1 MKKLLTAMMAGAAAL
16 SLSACGGTTAATTAA
31 ADTTAPAAETTTTAE
46 AGTDTQAAADTAAAQ
61 AANGEKIEIGVL
73 IKGTDSDFWQQV
85 LVGAKNFAV
94 DNPGVNITA
103 YGPTSEADSA
113 QQTEILD
120 NLVTTKPDGIVI
132 APTLKD
138 NCSAGIDA
146 AMSQGIPVVIVDN
159 QPSTDHY
166 VTMYATDA
174 YAAGGMV
181 AEKFLGELE
190 ARGMEKKGVVGLIS
204 PMAGQ
209 DTVIKRESGFKDK
222 LAKLAPDITVLE
234 PIYCDNDIPTAL
246 AAAENIYTA
255 NQDKLIGY
263 FASNNATGDG
273 LSQFMSENKMGDKI
287 VAVAFDSDEAEI
299 NAVREGALY
308 CTAVQNPYQMGYQGC
323 QAVYDVITGAKT
335 AADFKKFNDTGV
347 SLIDKNN
354 VDNPDMKGIIDPFS
368 LKKY

>member
-1 MKKLLTAMMAGAAAL
+1 MKKLLAAMMAGAMVF
-16 SLSACGGTTAATTAA
+16 SLTACGGGTT
-31 ADTTAPAAETTTTAE
+31 ETMVP
-46 AGTDTQAAADTAAAQ
+46 AAADTAAAAKTETTEAT
-61 AANGEKIEIGVL
+61 AADTATTTADTPAAVNGKKVEIGVL

-85 LVGAKNFAV
+85 LVGAKNFGV
-94 DNPGVNITA
+94 DHPDVNITT

-113 QQTEILD
+113 KQTEILD
-120 NLVTTKPDGIVI
+120 NLVTTKPDAIVI

-138 NCSAGIDA
+138 NCSAGIDN
-146 AMSQGIPVVIVDN
+146 AMSQGIPVAVIDN
-159 QPSTDHY
+159 QPSTENY
-166 VTMYATDA
+166 IAMYATDA
-174 YAAGGMV
+174 YTAGGMA
-181 AEKFLGELE
+181 AEKFIGELE
-190 ARGMEKKGVVGLIS
+190 TRGVEKKGVVGLIS

-222 LAKLAPDITVLE
+222 LAELAPDIKVLE

-255 NQDKLIGY
+255 NQDNLIGY

-273 LSQFMSENKMGDKI
+273 LAQFMSENKMGNKL

-299 NAVREGALY
+299 NAIREGALY
-308 CTAVQNPYQMGYQGC
+308 CTAVQNPYEMGYQGC
-323 QAVYDVITGAKT
+323 QAVYDVVTGTKT

>member
-1 MKKLLTAMMAGAAAL
+1 MKKLLATMMAGAMVFSLAA
-16 SLSACGGTTAATTAA
+16 CGGGTTATTAAPEAETTAEAKAEAEAEATTAA
-31 ADTTAPAAETTTTAE
+31 PAA
-46 AGTDTQAAADTAAAQ
+46 D
-61 AANGEKIEIGVL
+61 GEKIEIGVL

-85 LVGAKNFAV
+85 LVGAKNFGV
-94 DNPGVNITA
+94 DNPNVNITT

-113 QQTEILD
+113 EQTEILD

-138 NCSAGIDA
+138 NCSAGIDN
-146 AMSQGIPVVIVDN
+146 AMSQGIPVAIVDN
-159 QPSTDHY
+159 QPSTENY
-166 VTMYATDA
+166 IAMYATDA
-174 YAAGGMV
+174 YTAGGMV

-190 ARGMEKKGVVGLIS
+190 ARGVEKKGVVGLIS

-222 LAKLAPDITVLE
+222 LAELAPDITLLE

-246 AAAENIYTA
+246 AAAEDIYTA
-255 NQDKLIGY
+255 NQDNLIGY

-273 LSQFMSENKMGDKI
+273 LAQFMSENSMGDKL

-299 NAVREGALY
+299 NAIREGALY
-308 CTAVQNPYQMGYQGC
+308 CTAVQNPYEMGYQGC

-335 AADFKKFNDTGV
+335 AADFEKLNDTGV
-347 SLIDKNN
+347 SLVDKDN
-354 VDNPDMKGIIDPFS
+354 VDSPDMKGIIDPFS
-368 LKKY
+368 LAKY

>member
-1 MKKLLTAMMAGAAAL
+1 MAGAMVF
-16 SLSACGGTTAATTAA
+16 SLAACGSSTKEAPAAATTAA
-31 ADTTAPAAETTTTAE
+31 PAETAAVANAETTSAVPAAAPAAD
-46 AGTDTQAAADTAAAQ
+46 GK
-61 AANGEKIEIGVL
+61 KIEIGVL

-85 LVGAKNFAV
+85 LVGAKNFGV
-94 DNPGVNITA
+94 DNPNVNITT

-113 QQTEILD
+113 KQTEILD
-120 NLVTTKPDGIVI
+120 NLVTTRPDAIVI

-138 NCSAGIDA
+138 NCSAGIDN
-146 AMSQGIPVVIVDN
+146 AMAQGIPVAVIDN
-159 QPSTDHY
+159 QPSTENY
-166 VTMYATDA
+166 IAMYATDA

-190 ARGMEKKGVVGLIS
+190 ARGVEKKGVVGLIS

-222 LAKLAPDITVLE
+222 LAELAPEITLLE
-234 PIYCDNDIPTAL
+234 PIYCDNDIPKAL

-255 NQDKLIGY
+255 NKDNLVGY

-273 LSQFMSENKMGDKI
+273 LAQFMSENKMGDKL

-299 NAVREGALY
+299 NAIREGALY
-308 CTAVQNPYQMGYQGC
+308 CTAVQNPYEMGYQGC
-323 QAVYDVITGAKT
+323 QAVYDVVTGAKT
-335 AADFKKFNDTGV
+335 AADFQKFNDTGV
-347 SLIDKNN
+347 SLVDQNN
-354 VDNPDMKGIIDPFS
+354 VDNSDMKGIIDPFS